1 MYVLCMYPLFLLSI
15 VNIFIWIYMHGHQAQ
30 WNIYETMG
38 ICSHLHT
45 SGRPY
50 SNREVRLCPTN
61 RPVPSWFKNDPPGLD
76 FSAHWLKEAS
86 LKLLAGS
93 KWSVALHDTW
103 NKMQTPTLAL
113 RTQYTVYNRPLLHT
127 YVLTRPSEFKGV
139 VSNSVQS
146 LNTMGP
152 NPNLFIIYI
161 FESNSNTVKSQA
173 VDWSTNSILN
183 SFGQRS
189 Q

>member
-1 MYVLCMYPLFLLSI
+1 M
-15 VNIFIWIYMHGHQAQ
+15 NIFIWIYMHGHQAQ

-50 SNREVRLCPTN
+50 SNREVRLCPTH
-61 RPVPSWFKNDPPGLD
+61 RPVPSWFKNYPPGLD
-76 FSAHWLKEAS
+76 FSAYWLKEAS

-103 NKMQTPTLAL
+103 NKMQTPTLHCVHS
-113 RTQYTVYNRPLLHT
+113 TQQCTTGLYYLC
-127 YVLTRPSEFKGV
+127 TRPSEFKGV

-161 FESNSNTVKSQA
+161 FESNSNTV
-173 VDWSTNSILN
+173 
-183 SFGQRS
+183 
-189 Q
+189 

>member
-1 MYVLCMYPLFLLSI
+1 MYPLFLLSI

-50 SNREVRLCPTN
+50 SNREVRLCPTH

-103 NKMQTPTLAL
+103 NKMQTPTLHCVHS
-113 RTQYTVYNRPLLHT
+113 TQQCTTGLY
-127 YVLTRPSEFKGV
+127 
-139 VSNSVQS
+139 
-146 LNTMGP
+146 
-152 NPNLFIIYI
+152 YI
-161 FESNSNTVKSQA
+161 LMYQA
-173 VDWSTNSILN
+173 KRI
-183 SFGQRS
+183 QRRS
-189 Q
+189 QQLSPIAEHNGTEPQFIYHLHIWIKFKYRKVASSRLVYLFNFELFGPKVTVA